1 MTALC
6 QSNVLGGGDID
17 APGAGL
23 QGAVDVGRVTFWTWK
38 LALGLAD
45 GRGPVGAG
53 VAAPDGAELAAAEGG
68 RSAGEPGGRLA

>member
-1 MTALC
+1 MTVFC

-23 QGAVDVGRVTFWTWK
+23 QGAVDVGRVTFWTWM

-53 VAAPDGAELAAAEGG
+53 SRRQMARSWPPPKGAAARGNRVDG
-68 RSAGEPGGRLA
+68 